1 MICNE
6 SGVDRSLRVLEG
18 LVMLALVV
26 AGPRTPWGLVGL
38 VPLLTGVLGYC
49 PLYALLGVSTQPSG
63 LVSVRGMP

>member
-6 SGVDRSLRVLEG
+6 STVDRSLRVLEG

-63 LVSVRGMP
+63 LQAVRGLP